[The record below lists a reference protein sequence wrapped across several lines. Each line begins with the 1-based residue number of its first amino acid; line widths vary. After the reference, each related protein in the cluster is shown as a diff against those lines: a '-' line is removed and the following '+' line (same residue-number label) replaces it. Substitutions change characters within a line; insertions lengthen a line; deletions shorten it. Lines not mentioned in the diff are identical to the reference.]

1 MENKTY
7 NIDCLE
13 YMRSLDDKAFDLAI
27 VDPPYGLSQSSTQG
41 KGKLKDRIL
50 NADSIHEWDI
60 APSSEYFEE
69 LFRVSKNQII
79 WGATTLTFLLR
90 GALSVGIRC
99 NLGKISRR

>member
-27 VDPPYGLSQSSTQG
+27 VDPPYGLSPKSTQG
-41 KGKLKDRIL
+41 SGKLKGRCL
-50 NADSIHEWDI
+50 NRGNIQQWDV
-60 APSSEYFEE
+60 APPEEYFDE

-79 WGATTLTFLLR
+79 WGGQLFRPSSYAVRYLL
-90 GALSVGIRC
+90 G
-99 NLGKISRR
+99 